1 MHDLLFE
8 DKTKYLDEKNFKEY
22 LAQNPNNKKRLVPMV
37 FPKTNQTIKD
47 GRIPLLIS
55 RSEIN
60 QKDWDS
66 FADEFEK
73 YLSKEK
79 VKINPEDPLQ
89 LVKPLRDF
97 TKIQVDKLL
106 SITGVK
112 K

>member
-1 MHDLLFE
+1 MNFEKKDANVLLS
-8 DKTKYLDEKNFKEY
+8 
-22 LAQNPNNKKRLVPMV
+22 
-37 FPKTNQTIKD
+37 
-47 GRIPLLIS
+47 IS
-55 RSEIN
+55 KCEIN

-73 YLSKEK
+73 YLNKEK

-89 LVKPLRDF
+89 LVKPLKDF